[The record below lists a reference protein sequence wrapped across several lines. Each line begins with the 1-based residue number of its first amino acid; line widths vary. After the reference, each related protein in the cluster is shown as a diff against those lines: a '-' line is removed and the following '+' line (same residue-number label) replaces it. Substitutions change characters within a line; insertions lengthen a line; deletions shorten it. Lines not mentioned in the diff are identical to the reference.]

1 MKGKRK
7 DSNQWSSDSPATQ
20 EGLSQQDQEY
30 VQAHEDEIKW
40 QTQKIKSAKIDGY
53 LAKLVQESHHL
64 LYRRLDHC

>member
-40 QTQKIKSAKIDGY
+40 QT
-53 LAKLVQESHHL
+53 
-64 LYRRLDHC
+64 